1 MIIVPLN
8 YIVNYI
14 SKYMTTYL
22 NLLNAKLFSFFA
34 IWYNYVSLVLLYN
47 IHAFKLDTVYDDL
60 L

>member
-8 YIVNYI
+8 SIIIIFGKN
-14 SKYMTTYL
+14 MTTYL
-22 NLLNAKLFSFFA
+22 NLLNAKLFSFLQFDT
-34 IWYNYVSLVLLYN
+34 IIYNLSLLYN